1 MIGCGLVQN
10 FLPIFLSEWLSNLE
24 VTLLTSYSFVYR
36 LIFRCYAELSTL
48 STIDAKIISL
58 YLF

>member
-10 FLPIFLSEWLSNLE
+10 FLPIFLPEQLSNLE
-24 VTLLTSYSFVYR
+24 FTLLTSYPHFYR
-36 LIFRCYAELSTL
+36 LIFRYYTELSTL

>member
-10 FLPIFLSEWLSNLE
+10 FLAIFLPEWLSNLD
-24 VTLLTSYSFVYR
+24 VTLLTSYSHIYR
-36 LIFRCYAELSTL
+36 LIFRYYIELSTL
-48 STIDAKIISL
+48 STFDAKIISL

>member
-10 FLPIFLSEWLSNLE
+10 FSAIFLPEWLSNLE
-24 VTLLTSYSFVYR
+24 VTLLTSYSFIYR
-36 LIFRCYAELSTL
+36 LIFRYYTELSTV

>member
-10 FLPIFLSEWLSNLE
+10 FSAVFLAEWLSNLE
-24 VTLLTSYSFVYR
+24 VTLLTSCSNIYH
-36 LIFRCYAELSTL
+36 LIFRYYTELSTL

>member
-1 MIGCGLVQN
+1 MMACGLVQN
-10 FLPIFLSEWLSNLE
+10 FSAVFLPGKLSNLE

-48 STIDAKIISL
+48 STVDAKIISL

>member
-10 FLPIFLSEWLSNLE
+10 FSPIFLPEWLSNLE
-24 VTLLTSYSFVYR
+24 VTLLTSYSCVYR
-36 LIFRCYAELSTL
+36 LIFRYYTELSTL